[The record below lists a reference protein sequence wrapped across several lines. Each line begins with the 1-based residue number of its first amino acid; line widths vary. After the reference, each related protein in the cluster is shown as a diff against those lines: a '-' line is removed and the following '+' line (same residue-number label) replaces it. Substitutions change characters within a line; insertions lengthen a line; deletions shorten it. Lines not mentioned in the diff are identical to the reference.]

1 MFKNNQFNRLELLLL
16 SLLYQKD
23 LECFEICKL
32 INIQSKESFHPKNAI
47 LFTTLYH
54 FENSRLLS
62 SYESE
67 GLLYYHLE
75 EAGRVRLDMLK
86 REYQHIVSG
95 INYILDYSST
105 KR

>member
-47 LFTTLYH
+47 LFT
-54 FENSRLLS
+54 F
-62 SYESE
+62 
-67 GLLYYHLE
+67 
-75 EAGRVRLDMLK
+75 
-86 REYQHIVSG
+86 
-95 INYILDYSST
+95 
-105 KR
+105 

>member
-54 FENSRLLS
+54 FENSLLFT
-62 SYESE
+62 
-67 GLLYYHLE
+67 LLATTKVLRHMS
-75 EAGRVRLDMLK
+75 VDTVK
-86 REYQHIVSG
+86 R
-95 INYILDYSST
+95 IL
-105 KR
+105 

>member
-16 SLLYQKD
+16 SLLSQRD
-23 LECFEICKL
+23 LECFEICDL
-32 INIQSKESFHPKNAI
+32 IHTQSKENFQPKNAI

-54 FENSRLLS
+54 FENSQLLS
-62 SYESE
+62 SYEKD

-75 EAGRVRLDMLK
+75 SAGQVRLDML
-86 REYQHIVSG
+86 RRDYNHIVSG
-95 INYILDYSST
+95 INNVLES